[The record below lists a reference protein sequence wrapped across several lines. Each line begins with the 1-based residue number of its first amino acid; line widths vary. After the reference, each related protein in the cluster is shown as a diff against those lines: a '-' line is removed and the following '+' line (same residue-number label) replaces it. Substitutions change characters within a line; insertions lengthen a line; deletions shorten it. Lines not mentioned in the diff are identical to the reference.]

1 MNALL
6 AFLIKAH
13 RSRRMNCCRVY
24 ESLHYVMNHISGITS
39 TLYNLTRRETK
50 NKPSSSEK

>member
-13 RSRRMNCCRVY
+13 GSRRMNCYRVH

-39 TLYNLTRRETK
+39 ALYNFTRRETK